1 MSRFAATLCAPL
13 LVACVS
19 CVTAGCGGS
28 GSGEDPGATGSDLS
42 LSANAHPAYSYF
54 VGQGLTPVQA
64 AGIVGNLEQESGVS
78 PTIAQYG
85 GGPGRGIAQ
94 WSTGGRWDTDADDN
108 VAWYAQQQGQSE
120 YSLTLQL
127 AFIWYELQTF
137 SNYGLSSLRAS
148 TSVSSATIAFQ
159 NDFEGCG
166 TCAQSTR
173 IAYAQAVLSAY
184 GSSGGSSSGSSS
196 GGSSSGGSS
205 GSGSG
210 GEQQRRWQRQQRW
223 KWSGGSSSGSSSG
236 GCSGLGAGGLRSLAR
251 RSSPM
256 PPSSG

>member
-1 MSRFAATLCAPL
+1 MSRPALRPASRLALRLSAPCL
-13 LVACVS
+13 LVCVS
-19 CVTAGCGGS
+19 CVTAGCGSSGGEENPGS
-28 GSGEDPGATGSDLS
+28 TGSDLA

-54 VGQGLTPVQA
+54 IGQGLTPVQA

-94 WSTGGRWDTDADDN
+94 WSTGGRWDTDHDDN

-137 SNYGLSSLRAS
+137 SNYGLSPLRAS

-173 IAYAQAVLSAY
+173 IAYAQAVLNAY
-184 GSSGGSSSGSSS
+184 GSGGGSSSGSSR
-196 GGSSSGGSS
+196 GSS
-205 GSGSG
+205 G
-210 GEQQRRWQRQQRW
+210 
-223 KWSGGSSSGSSSG
+223 
-236 GCSGLGAGGLRSLAR
+236 
-251 RSSPM
+251 
-256 PPSSG
+256 